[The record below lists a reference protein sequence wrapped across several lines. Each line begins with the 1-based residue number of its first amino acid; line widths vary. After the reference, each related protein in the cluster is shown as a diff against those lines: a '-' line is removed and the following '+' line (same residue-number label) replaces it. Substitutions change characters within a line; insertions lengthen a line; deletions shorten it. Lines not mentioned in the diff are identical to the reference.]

1 MKKLYLLEDL
11 KMLQDFYTLLN
22 FNFIMIYKIHKISVS
37 LKIT

>member
-22 FNFIMIYKIHKISVS
+22 FNCIMIYKIHKISVS